1 MDAGREA
8 PAGHAGQTAGEA
20 GADRWD
26 SFREFVASRSSAL
39 LKTAVLLSGG
49 DRHAAED
56 LLQNALIKAAG
67 RWHRIDEPE
76 AYVRKILYRQQISRW
91 RLKWRGRELTVAEP
105 PESRTGVD
113 SSYAADLR
121 IVMRTALARLTARQR
136 TVLVLRY
143 FEDLPEADV
152 ARLLGCSVGTVRST
166 THRSLAK
173 LRSLAPE
180 LAALGQA
187 DAEELPSRDFS
198 PMEVRP

>member
-1 MDAGREA
+1 
-8 PAGHAGQTAGEA
+8 
-20 GADRWD
+20 
-26 SFREFVASRSSAL
+26 
-39 LKTAVLLSGG
+39 
-49 DRHAAED
+49 
-56 LLQNALIKAAG
+56 
-67 RWHRIDEPE
+67 
-76 AYVRKILYRQQISRW
+76 
-91 RLKWRGRELTVAEP
+91 
-105 PESRTGVD
+105 
-113 SSYAADLR
+113 
-121 IVMRTALARLTARQR
+121 MRTALARLTARQR